1 MELLEYG
8 LLNTILTRISARFF
22 GRLGL
27 DSSKVASCVFKN
39 ESRDDERPWSI
50 QKFVDFPIEK

>member
-50 QKFVDFPIEK
+50 QKPCGQLT